1 MHFWITQLS
10 FRLLLY
16 VKNKAVQ
23 TTDSHAKHIYHGIN
37 SKAESVPA
45 GTFLPSQPK
54 PLKVVVIMIILLKKA
69 RGILP
74 ANLFVSVLANA
85 PSRLINSLTELFQP
99 NKICISHLLNFPAAT
114 DNFLINKHSF
124 CQDRITFCNPV
135 QLAGIKRRARNKSRK
150 YRLQSPVSPL
160 IIAAVLLK
168 QEHQADSRSKKTH
181 QKQDAAN
188 VVHLW
193 FFLIPAVWE
202 TLLLMILRAI
212 VLWWLYM
219 MTMKGV

>member
-1 MHFWITQLS
+1 MYFWITPLS
-10 FRLLLY
+10 FLLLLY

-23 TTDSHAKHIYHGIN
+23 PNDRHAKHIYHGLN
-37 SKAESVPA
+37 GKAESVPA
-45 GTFLPSQPK
+45 GTFLPSRHK
-54 PLKVVVIMIILLKKA
+54 PLKVVVIMIILLEKA
-69 RGILP
+69 RGLFP

-114 DNFLINKHSF
+114 DNFLINKHSL
-124 CQDRITFCNPV
+124 CQDTNPV

-168 QEHQADSRSKKTH
+168 QEHQADSRSKKHTKNKMP
-181 QKQDAAN
+181 QTSSICD
-188 VVHLW
+188 
-193 FFLIPAVWE
+193 FS
-202 TLLLMILRAI
+202 
-212 VLWWLYM
+212 
-219 MTMKGV
+219 